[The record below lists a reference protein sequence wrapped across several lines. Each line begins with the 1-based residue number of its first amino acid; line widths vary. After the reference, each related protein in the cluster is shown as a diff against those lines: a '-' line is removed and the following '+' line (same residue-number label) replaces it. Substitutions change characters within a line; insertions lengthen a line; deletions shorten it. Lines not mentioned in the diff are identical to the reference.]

1 MQNKSVSNN
10 PLKKD
15 YKIII
20 EDGGSIEY
28 QKIGICN
35 IKNHLK
41 TFNNYRPLYQ
51 VHSDNPK
58 FKFSDLYNNIDD
70 AIDKFFDIRTVVDR
84 GGY

>member
-1 MQNKSVSNN
+1 MNT
-10 PLKKD
+10 LKQQ
-15 YKIII
+15 YK
-20 EDGGSIEY
+20 ELLLDGSSIEY
-28 QKIGICN
+28 KKISICN

-58 FKFSDLYNNIDD
+58 MKFSDLYNNLDD
-70 AIDKFFDIRTVVDR
+70 AVDKFFDIRIVVDR